1 MAAETDCC
9 VCDPPSAYNY
19 LAHFSFTRSRFGQPE
34 TGWSHSISWHYD
46 TRGLVLRLRSTFC
59 DASRRLPRDRLCSAF
74 CDASQKRI
82 GQRRLPKM
90 NGGRLLDLGSTFCD
104 TSKRRMVRDR
114 LLRLRSAFCDAS
126 TSGMARDKLL
136 RLWSA
141 FCDALKRGM
150 ARDRPLRL

>member
-9 VCDPPSAYNY
+9 VCDPPSTYNY
-19 LAHFSFTRSRFGQPE
+19 LAHFGFTRSRFGQPE
-34 TGWSHSISWHYD
+34 AGWSHSISWHYD

-59 DASRRLPRDRLCSAF
+59 DASRRLPTVLGILRRLP
-74 CDASQKRI
+74 KRN

-114 LLRLRSAFCDAS
+114 LLRL
-126 TSGMARDKLL
+126 
-136 RLWSA
+136 WSA
-141 FCDALKRGM
+141 ICDALKRGM